1 MPPERCSRA
10 CRDRGS
16 SVALLQA
23 ECTFERR
30 AGLTAE
36 EFRSEYYLKKPVIVT
51 GGSGLLAGH
60 GGQGPLLK
68 DVEALF
74 DEYSDVTVQVAA
86 TLRSWQEKAL
96 QQRGGVNRRARQW
109 LWLRAGW
116 AAGAARAEPILG
128 CCRIDARGV
137 REQEL
142 HRARPRT
149 PLPGA
154 PLPPKSPFMPRTHTC
169 IAQTSL
175 GLR

>member
-86 TLRSWQEKAL
+86 TLRSWQENAL
-96 QQRGGVNRRARQW
+96 QQRGGVCQQESTTVALAACRLGRRSSSGGTHTRLLPNRRS
-109 LWLRAGW
+109 G
-116 AAGAARAEPILG
+116 
-128 CCRIDARGV
+128 
-137 REQEL
+137 
-142 HRARPRT
+142 
-149 PLPGA
+149 
-154 PLPPKSPFMPRTHTC
+154 S
-169 IAQTSL
+169 S
-175 GLR
+175 